1 MNYHG
6 LVKRLDLPAV
16 WIPPRSWNTTTSV
29 PGRSAAPTTTTM
41 CRASMPASSL
51 SGGPAAAAG
60 RPSRFSVD
68 FDYVDEI
75 WHECEFREG
84 GSFTYAVYDSR
95 GQYPGCC
102 YLCPMGRRTPLTE
115 ELLTYDVDVS
125 WWVTHAVE
133 PAQPPAQALP
143 VRGRDPDAPAL
154 SVPVSISPPP
164 STRSQGGEEMAA
176 WSPRRAYQQVRAAV

>member
-60 RPSRFSVD
+60 RPSRSASTSTTLM
-68 FDYVDEI
+68 
-75 WHECEFREG
+75 RSG
-84 GSFTYAVYDSR
+84 TNAV
-95 GQYPGCC
+95 P
-102 YLCPMGRRTPLTE
+102 
-115 ELLTYDVDVS
+115 
-125 WWVTHAVE
+125 
-133 PAQPPAQALP
+133 
-143 VRGRDPDAPAL
+143 
-154 SVPVSISPPP
+154 
-164 STRSQGGEEMAA
+164 
-176 WSPRRAYQQVRAAV
+176 